1 MLLTKFRVTEF
12 RSVEDS
18 GWIDVE
24 QITALIG
31 TNESGKTNIML
42 PLWKLNPAAEGK
54 IDLQDDLP
62 REKYHIYRKADV
74 KPVFIRAQYTLNPDE
89 QTDLAKIIHCKPSE
103 ICSVIVSRDFDNN
116 LFLNSQMSPN
126 ITKERIPLSRSMA

>member
-31 TNESGKTNIML
+31 KS
-42 PLWKLNPAAEGK
+42 
-54 IDLQDDLP
+54 
-62 REKYHIYRKADV
+62 RFYRSTQ
-74 KPVFIRAQYTLNPDE
+74 IGM
-89 QTDLAKIIHCKPSE
+89 
-103 ICSVIVSRDFDNN
+103 VSR
-116 LFLNSQMSPN
+116 
-126 ITKERIPLSRSMA
+126 IPGSLWMTGTPA